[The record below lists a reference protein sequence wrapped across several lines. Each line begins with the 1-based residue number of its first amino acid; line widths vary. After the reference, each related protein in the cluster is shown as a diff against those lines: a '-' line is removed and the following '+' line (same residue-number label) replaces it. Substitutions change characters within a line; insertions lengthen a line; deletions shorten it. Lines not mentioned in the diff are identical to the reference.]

1 MPEDKKGRPKA
12 TRQFK
17 WFEKEGDYGLW
28 MENVD
33 YDPENKQKAP
43 RWEDATKAPSGEE
56 KGCGKPLP
64 AGEDWGV
71 PPDPNKFLRIWVRCS
86 SIEEAFKQMWWC
98 SPARLRRE
106 RSEISQYLEA
116 KGFKKIRVLRSRKHM
131 FGNTGAQAN
140 RAMKRL
146 IEDGIIEYLPK
157 AERERLEKEKKAKII
172 KSGVAGTNKVIDQ
185 MKNG

>member
-56 KGCGKPLP
+56 KGCGK
-64 AGEDWGV
+64 
-71 PPDPNKFLRIWVRCS
+71 
-86 SIEEAFKQMWWC
+86 
-98 SPARLRRE
+98 

-157 AERERLEKEKKAKII
+157 AERERLEKEKKAKMI